1 MKRSL
6 MEDGIDKAAE
16 GLTTLE
22 EVLRVAPPDEA
33 KPGTGGSPVAGR
45 TALPRPLPAPPS
57 PSQQSGSGPSADGRK
72 ARVLVVEDSPTV
84 VTVLKYFLE
93 NDGFEVL
100 VAEDGDAGLALAR
113 SVRPDVVVSD
123 LIMPGMDGIALTK
136 ALRDDPATSGIAII
150 ILTSETS
157 VESESR
163 GLEIGAD
170 DYLTKPVEPKRLA
183 ARIRGLLGR
192 ARGRRSASG

>member
-1 MKRSL
+1 MRSL

-33 KPGTGGSPVAGR
+33 KPGTGASSLAGR
-45 TALPRPLPAPPS
+45 TPMPRPAPAPPS
-57 PSQQSGSGPSADGRK
+57 PSQSSASGSSASG
-72 ARVLVVEDSPTV
+72 ARIKVLVVEDSPTV

-100 VAEDGDAGLALAR
+100 VAEDGDAGFALAQ
-113 SVRPDVVVSD
+113 SARPDVVVSD
-123 LIMPGMDGIALTK
+123 LNMPGMDGIALTK
-136 ALRDDPATSGIAII
+136 ALREDPGTRETAII

-157 VESESR
+157 VESESK

-170 DYLTKPVEPKRLA
+170 DYLAKPVEPKRLA
-183 ARIRGLLGR
+183 ARIRALLGR
-192 ARGRRSASG
+192 GRGRRTASG